1 MAYNKGEK
9 EITTMNKTTMSHA
22 AALFAAIVVAAGTVG
37 CAKVDTNEIGF
48 KTRWGKIDS
57 GLLEPGLYF
66 INPIGVSMVTYDAR
80 VVKSELKSPTYTKDM
95 QLADMRLTITYAVDR
110 NRVTEI
116 HSDYGRKEWAKTIV
130 YPVVVS
136 ATKDIIGQWEA
147 DKLINGR
154 QQAEAEINRM
164 VKERLADKPVSFN
177 ELVIEDVGFSD
188 AFESAIEAKQI
199 ATQEAIK
206 AKNKTLQIEEESRQE
221 VIRAEAKAK
230 ATIALAKAEAEALE
244 IRGKALKENQ
254 DLIRLQFIEKWNGV
268 APNTLILGGDSA
280 KPLMNVQ

>member
-1 MAYNKGEK
+1 MKKYNK
-9 EITTMNKTTMSHA
+9 
-22 AALFAAIVVAAGTVG
+22 LFAMFALAILASMFTGCVG
-37 CAKVDTNEIGF
+37 KVDSNEVGF
-48 KTRWGKIDS
+48 KTQWGKINDT
-57 GLLEPGLYF
+57 LLKPGLHF
-66 INPIGVSMVTYDAR
+66 INPIGGDLVTYDVR
-80 VVKSELKSPTYTKDM
+80 MVKSELKSPTYTKDM
-95 QLADMRLTITYAVDR
+95 QLADMQLTITYAVDR
-110 NRVTEI
+110 SRVTEI
-116 HSDYGRKEWAKTIV
+116 HSNYGRKEWAKTIV
-130 YPVVVS
+130 YPIVVS

-154 QQAEAEINRM
+154 QQAEADINRM
-164 VKERLADKPVSFN
+164 IKERLADKPVSFN

-206 AKNKTLQIEEESRQE
+206 AKNKTLQIEEESRQD

-254 DLIRLQFIEKWNGV
+254 DLIRLQAIEKWDGK
-268 APNTLILGGDSA
+268 APQTLILGDG
-280 KPLMNVQ
+280 VQSLINMK